1 MIDRNYIESVLAKF
15 EGKAIA
21 RGYIPC
27 QQGTY
32 YGTGPS
38 KGEPLGASG
47 VTIAT
52 GVDLGQQSAQGLK
65 AMGVSAET
73 LAILEPYIGLKKQ
86 DALRKLQ
93 ESPFQLTDMQVE
105 GIDRAVHNRY
115 IVQAAA
121 LFGAE
126 AFGDAPKEAQ
136 AVAVSLHYQFGN
148 PARKESPA
156 LESAWKCMKHR
167 AYKEAAT
174 YLRCIDRWS
183 QPHQAYMAR
192 RRAEAAILDQI
203 QEGA

>member
-1 MIDRNYIESVLAKF
+1 MIDRDYIESVLAKF

-52 GVDLGQQSAQGLK
+52 GVDLGQQTAQGLK

-86 DALRKLQ
+86 DAIRKLQ
-93 ESPFQLTDMQVE
+93 ESPLQLTEMQVE
-105 GIDRAVHNRY
+105 LIDRAVHSRY
-115 IVQAAA
+115 VIQAAS

-126 AFGDAPKEAQ
+126 LFGAAPKEAQ
-136 AVAVSLHYQFGN
+136 AVAVSLHYQFGT
-148 PARKESPA
+148 PMRKESPA
-156 LESAWKCMKHR
+156 LEQAWQCLR
-167 AYKEAAT
+167 RGEYKGAS
-174 YLRCIDRWS
+174 YLRCIDLWGK
-183 QPHQAYMAR
+183 PHQAYMAR